1 MLSLVRSLLTVTLI
15 FLTAVSV
22 SAETSLVIQGVDH
35 VPVAVSDLE
44 RSTADFEALGF
55 ILRPGR
61 PHENGLHNAHVKFPD
76 GTEIELIT
84 SPAATDA
91 LSSEYH
97 TWLKTGDG
105 PAYLGIYAPN
115 YGLLVERVSPLGL
128 TLERKG
134 GLATFA
140 EGTTL
145 RRVFFASRQ
154 RSPTE
159 QPRHFDHANSAFS
172 LTSVWMAGAEAERR
186 LLQSL
191 GGLPVKEPRCGPLG
205 SGSVLEMPE
214 GEIIFLPASAQ
225 FIPNRSIV
233 GVTVTVRS
241 LETARSVLTQNRI
254 PLSRPPDCDSQSLWV
269 GPTAAHGMWI
279 EFRQSS
285 H

>member
-1 MLSLVRSLLTVTLI
+1 MLSPVRSLLTVTLI
-15 FLTAVSV
+15 FLKAVSV
-22 SAETSLVIQGVDH
+22 RAETSLVIQGVDH

-55 ILRPGR
+55 TLKPGR

-97 TWLKTGDG
+97 TWIKTGDG

-115 YGLLVERVSPLGL
+115 YGRLVESVSPLGL

-140 EGTTL
+140 EDTTL

-154 RSPTE
+154 YSPTD

-172 LTSVWMAGAEAERR
+172 LTSVWMAGAEAEQR

-191 GGLPVKEPRCGPLG
+191 DGLPVKEPRCGPLG
-205 SGSVLEMPE
+205 SGSVLKMPE

-225 FIPNRSIV
+225 LIPNRSIV
-233 GVTVTVRS
+233 GVSVTVRS
-241 LETARSVLTQNRI
+241 LERARSVLTQNRI
-254 PLSRPPDCDSQSLWV
+254 PLRTLAECDSQSVWV
-269 GPTAAHGMWI
+269 GPAAAHGMWI
-279 EFRQSS
+279 DFRQGSE
-285 H
+285 